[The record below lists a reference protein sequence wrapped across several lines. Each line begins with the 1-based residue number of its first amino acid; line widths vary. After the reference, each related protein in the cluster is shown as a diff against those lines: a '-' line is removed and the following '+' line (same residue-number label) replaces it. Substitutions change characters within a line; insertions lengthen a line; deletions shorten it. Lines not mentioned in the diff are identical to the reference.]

1 MIRIENLTRIYDRT
15 PVVNDVSLTVGAG
28 QIAALVGTSGS
39 GKTTLLRMINRL
51 VEPTSGRIWIGET
64 DAATI
69 APHLLRRRIGYAIQ
83 GHGLFPHRTVGQ
95 NIATVPRLLGW
106 SAPEIAARVEELLH
120 LFQLDPAQFRDRMPH
135 ELSGGQ
141 QQRVGVARALAARP
155 EVLLMDEP
163 FGALDPVIRARAQGD
178 LREIQRRLGT
188 TLVIVTHDM
197 EEAVTLGDRI
207 AVMDKGRLL
216 QYGPPAEI
224 LTRPA
229 TDFVQ
234 ALIGTGERPFRL
246 LSLTRVAD
254 IREDGTCDGP
264 AVSPESSLRDALAAC
279 LWHGRDCLPVEGGG
293 IVTLTALRA
302 RAEGARAEAMA
313 TAGEG
318 AQSKAPQTGGAA
330 Q

>member
-1 MIRIENLTRIYDRT
+1 MIRIENLTKRYGT
-15 PVVNDVSLTVGAG
+15 ATVVDDVTLTVEPG

-51 VEPTSGRIWIGET
+51 VEPSAGRVLIGET
-64 DAATI
+64 DAAAI

-106 SAPEIAARVEELLH
+106 REPEIAARVEELLT
-120 LFQLDPAQFRDRMPH
+120 LFQLDPATFRDRMPH

-155 EVLLMDEP
+155 ELLLMDEP
-163 FGALDPVIRARAQGD
+163 FGALDPLIRAKAQAD
-178 LREIQRRLGT
+178 LLAAQRQLGT

-207 AVMDKGRLL
+207 AVMDRGMLL
-216 QYGPPAEI
+216 QYGAPSEI

-229 TDFVQ
+229 TPFVQ

-246 LSLTRVAD
+246 LALTRVAE
-254 IREDGTCDGP
+254 IREPGEASGP
-264 AVSPESSLRDALAAC
+264 GISPEASLRDALAEC
-279 LWHGRDCLPVEGGG
+279 LWLGREALPVAGGG
-293 IVTLTALRA
+293 IVTLRALRA
-302 RAEGARAEAMA
+302 RAEGGRA
-313 TAGEG
+313 
-318 AQSKAPQTGGAA
+318 
-330 Q
+330 